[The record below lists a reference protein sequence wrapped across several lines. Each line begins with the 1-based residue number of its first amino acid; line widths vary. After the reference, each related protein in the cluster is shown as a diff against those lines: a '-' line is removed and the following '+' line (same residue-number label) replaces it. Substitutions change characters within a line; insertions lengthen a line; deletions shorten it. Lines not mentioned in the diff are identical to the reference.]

1 MKKSELLDRKLE
13 AAGLSRA
20 TDRVD
25 ALVEEVYEEGL
36 FTILDE
42 YERREARPLA
52 RVAYEEE
59 SHYCDGGEAYVI
71 YLDSERNGDWG
82 MSVACSL
89 RDNMVSYQ
97 LVTQIR
103 ELMRL
108 GYEILWK

>member
-1 MKKSELLDRKLE
+1 MKKTEQLNQKLE
-13 AAGLSRA
+13 AAGLFRA

-25 ALVEEVYEEGL
+25 ALVEDIYGESWYD
-36 FTILDE
+36 ILDE
-42 YERREARPLA
+42 HERREARPLA
-52 RVAYEEE
+52 RVAYEEK
-59 SHYCDGGEAYVI
+59 SRYCDGGEAYVI
-71 YLDSERNGDWG
+71 YLDPERNGDWG

-108 GYEILWK
+108 GYEIIWK